1 MLFISLPTSHT
12 SESQMRMDL
21 YMLHPQLANSSTLPL
36 ITQTELKPRDY
47 PADPSHGPTTAHY
60 LRCVVLTKAA
70 RCSIETSITEYAPSS
85 SASPPTPDFI
95 VILPALIPS
104 DPTTITDYA
113 LNSLA
118 HAYERKQILDF
129 YRVLFEYISVRPEDL
144 DSWRT
149 YGMEVLIKN
158 CLAVWDEW
166 WAGMKGVT
174 YLSKTD
180 IKGKGKEILAKKAE
194 DAWKMPPPPVP
205 PRKRT
210 RFEMKKEQYEQRP
223 VTRGRRSAFSLGPG
237 ENLSSSLAT
246 GSNRVGLGF
255 GTHYGAHTPV
265 NTRPVGSYFS
275 SKNKRSGHVFDYEDG
290 WQDEKYPVTY
300 DDLDRMDIDSV
311 GVSAEARAETRRR
324 GLGWDLPKL
333 AEGRVMWA
341 KASRG
346 KLCQR
351 RRRCRSESSARR
363 ASWR

>member
-21 YMLHPQLANSSTLPL
+21 YMLHPLLANSSTLPL
-36 ITQTELKPRDY
+36 IAQTEFRPRNY
-47 PADPSHGPTTAHY
+47 PTDPLHGPTTAHY

-70 RCSIETSITEYAPSS
+70 RQSIKTSVTEYAPSS
-85 SASPPTPDFI
+85 SASPPTADFF
-95 VILPALIPS
+95 VILPAPIPS

-113 LNSLA
+113 LNFLA

-194 DAWKMPPPPVP
+194 DAWKMPPRPVP

-210 RFEMKKEQYEQRP
+210 RFEMKKGAVRAAASDQRSTIGIQLGTWRELELLSCHRQQSRRP
-223 VTRGRRSAFSLGPG
+223 WLWHPLWRAHSRQHPPCRIDTSAARTTSEAGMSSTTR
-237 ENLSSSLAT
+237 N
-246 GSNRVGLGF
+246 
-255 GTHYGAHTPV
+255 
-265 NTRPVGSYFS
+265 
-275 SKNKRSGHVFDYEDG
+275 G

-300 DDLDRMDIDSV
+300 
-311 GVSAEARAETRRR
+311 E
-324 GLGWDLPKL
+324 
-333 AEGRVMWA
+333 
-341 KASRG
+341 
-346 KLCQR
+346 
-351 RRRCRSESSARR
+351 
-363 ASWR
+363 